1 MSNTV
6 IDSKTQSNKF
16 GFWPVTESV
25 TTTLDLVEM
34 SAGKFG
40 VNYKAV
46 YSGVKDGTVSGGPT
60 SIPGNGSFVVN
71 PSPKVTVIVTNYSDS
86 GTYISMHIQI
96 TVDIPVLGTKTI
108 FDATLGGAYGSSGWS
123 GIVNHISE
131 ISQKKD

>member
-6 IDSKTQSNKF
+6 IDSKTQKHKF
-16 GFWPVTESV
+16 GVWPVTETV

-34 SAGKFG
+34 SPGKFG

-46 YSGVKDGTVSGGPT
+46 YSGVKSGTVSGGPT

-71 PSPKVTVIVTNYSDS
+71 PNPKVTVIVTNYSDS

-108 FDATLGGAYGSSGWS
+108 FDATLGGAYGASGWE
-123 GIVNHISE
+123 GITSHLSE
-131 ISQKKD
+131 VLQK